1 MSRVDPGYAPR
12 PEGVQVTASPNIATE
27 QARFDPRSSTAFRLA
42 EALGAAGPEIDKVAS
57 RVQDSEREDA
67 RAYANSMTV
76 DELGKKIKSGEMLP
90 SQSPVF
96 AATLHHIYGENTMV
110 NLERDTLS
118 KLQTGQLKFNTQEE
132 LDQYLTEARSVVL
145 KDQNKFAIAGFDK
158 GFDQFKTALS
168 TANARITNE
177 QFMQRG
183 VQEGEDNLH
192 SVLTQ
197 VASPTF
203 KGTKDE
209 AAAALAGRYQL
220 LRKTSLLRDDAAKE
234 ALGGLLASVAQS
246 GDQALMGALLK
257 QPLDNGVSVQAVVG
271 STKATSLVQHTLIQD
286 DKNQRQRV
294 DTEIRPFLEAADKGE
309 LEGGKKKQFDEW
321 IKANEPWVATSTIYS
336 ITNANLHAQERAKR
350 ELIQNQLLAASQT
363 SEANAQQAT
372 MAAIESGNYAFL
384 HQQKVM
390 NTNGEAAEFKQK
402 EFATE
407 YLAKRGASLPF
418 DKQVQLWETNGL
430 QNPEWEKVVQAGVSN
445 VASVGWAYDGKNVG
459 QLNPQGQ
466 AAINKYL
473 QISAVSPAAADK
485 LAGKDASLLSDIK
498 FMIERGGMPDLSQA
512 AAFVN
517 QVHRSGIDR
526 GDYDSMKSKVQSAVD
541 DVVFPHFWSRP
552 VDWVKSFFGNDQTNL
567 IAIQH
572 DIRRRA
578 ELLVQSGQV
587 KDPDA
592 AVKATVE
599 YLSNPAVTSKVNGTL
614 YYNKDLPTAPKGE
627 DPTKWFGK
635 FIDEVPGKL
644 ATDRKM
650 DHRDVRLEVNQSGG
664 FTAWIA
670 GVPLTDSTGNV
681 VNYTKQQMSEWIG
694 KRHEEALRE
703 AVIERNKSKK
713 SGGVPEIPY
722 KDYPD
727 MPSIHAGPEEWDA
740 YRQRQAAR
748 SKINPN

>member
-27 QARFDPRSSTAFRLA
+27 QARFDPRSSSAFRLA
-42 EALGAAGPEIDKVAS
+42 EALNAAGPEIDRVSA
-57 RVQDSEREDA
+57 RVQDSERDAA

-96 AATLHHIYGENTMV
+96 AATLHHIYGENTMA

-132 LDQYLTEARSVVL
+132 LDSYLTEQRNDVL
-145 KDQNKFAIAGFDK
+145 QGQNKFAIAGFDK

-197 VASPTF
+197 VTSPTF
-203 KGTKDE
+203 RGTKAD
-209 AAAALAGRYQL
+209 AAAAITGRYQL
-220 LRKTSLLRDDAAKE
+220 LRKTALLRDEQAKE

-246 GDQALMGALLK
+246 GDQGLMDELLRQK
-257 QPLDNGVSVQAVVG
+257 LDNGLSVQALLG
-271 STKATSLVQHTLIQD
+271 STKAASLQQHTLIQD

-294 DTEIRPFLEAADKGE
+294 DVELRPFVEWADKGE
-309 LEGGKKKQFDEW
+309 LEGKNRKQFYEW
-321 IKANEPWVATSTIYS
+321 INKNERWITTATIHS

-350 ELIQNQLLAASQT
+350 QLLENQMLAAAQASV
-363 SEANAQQAT
+363 ANAQQST
-372 MAAIESGNYAFL
+372 MAAIEGGNYAFL
-384 HQQKVM
+384 PQQKVM
-390 NTNGEAAEFKQK
+390 TPNGEATDFKQK
-402 EFATE
+402 EFAQE
-407 YLAKRGASLPF
+407 YLMKRGASLPF

-430 QNPEWEKVVQAGVSN
+430 SNPEWEKVVQAGVSN
-445 VASVGWAYDGKNVG
+445 VASVGWTYDGKNVG

-466 AAINKYL
+466 AAIQKYL
-473 QISAVSPAAADK
+473 EIAAVSPAAADK
-485 LAGKDASLLSDIK
+485 MAGKDADLMSDIK

-517 QVHRSGIDR
+517 QVHRSGITKLDH
-526 GDYDSMKSKVQSAVD
+526 DSMKAKVKSAVD

-552 VDWVKSFFGNDQTNL
+552 VDWVKGFFGNDQTNL
-567 IAIQH
+567 IAVQH

-587 KDPDA
+587 KDPEA

-599 YLSNPAVTSKVNGTL
+599 YLANPAVTSKVNGTL

-627 DPTKWFGK
+627 DPSKWFGR

-650 DHRDVRLEVNQSGG
+650 DHKDVRLEVNQAGG

-670 GVPLTDSTGNV
+670 GVPLTDAKGNV
-681 VNYTKQQMSEWIG
+681 VTYTKQQVSEWTG
-694 KRHEEALRE
+694 QKHAQALRDL
-703 AVIERNKSKK
+703 VNERNKAKK
-713 SGGVPEIPY
+713 SGG
-722 KDYPD
+722 DPD
-727 MPSIHAGPEEWDA
+727 MPSIYAPPEEWAA

-748 SKINPN
+748 KFNRN

>member
-27 QARFDPRSSTAFRLA
+27 QARFDPRSSSAFRLA
-42 EALGAAGPEIDKVAS
+42 EALSAAGPEIDRVSA
-57 RVQDSEREDA
+57 RVQDSERDAA

-96 AATLHHIYGENTMV
+96 AATLHHIYGENTMAH
-110 NLERDTLS
+110 LERDTLS

-132 LDQYLTEARSVVL
+132 LDQYLTEARNGAL
-145 KDQNKFAIAGFDK
+145 QGQNKFALAGFDK
-158 GFDQFKTALS
+158 GFDQFKTTLS

-197 VASPTF
+197 VTSPTF
-203 KGTKDE
+203 KGTKAD
-209 AAAALAGRYQL
+209 AAATITGRYQL
-220 LRKTSLLRDDAAKE
+220 LRKTALLRDEQAKE

-246 GDQALMGALLK
+246 GDQDLMSELLK
-257 QPLDNGVSVQAVVG
+257 QKLDNGISVQSLLG
-271 STKATSLVQHTLIQD
+271 STKAASLQQHTLIQD

-294 DTEIRPFLEAADKGE
+294 DVELRPFVEWADKGE
-309 LEGGKKKQFDEW
+309 LEGKNRKQFDAW
-321 IKANEPWVATSTIYS
+321 INKNERWITTATIHS

-350 ELIQNQLLAASQT
+350 QLLENQMLAAAQT
-363 SEANAQQAT
+363 SVANAQQST
-372 MAAIESGNYAFL
+372 MAAIEGGNYAFL
-384 HQQKVM
+384 PQQKVM
-390 NTNGEAAEFKQK
+390 TPNGEAADFKQK
-402 EFATE
+402 EFAQE
-407 YLAKRGASLPF
+407 YLMKRGASLPF

-430 QNPEWEKVVQAGVSN
+430 PNPEWEKVVQAGVSN
-445 VASVGWAYDGKNVG
+445 VASVGWTYDGKNVG

-466 AAINKYL
+466 AAIQKYL
-473 QISAVSPAAADK
+473 EISAVSPAAADK
-485 LAGKDASLLSDIK
+485 LAGKDADLMSDIK

-517 QVHRSGIDR
+517 QVHRSGIAKA
-526 GDYDSMKSKVQSAVD
+526 DYDSMKAKVKSAVD

-552 VDWVKSFFGNDQTNL
+552 VDWVKGFFGNDQTNL
-567 IAIQH
+567 VAVQH

-587 KDPDA
+587 KDPET

-599 YLSNPAVTSKVNGTL
+599 YLANPAVTSKVNGTL

-627 DPTKWFGK
+627 EPSKWFGR

-650 DHRDVRLEVNQSGG
+650 DPKDVRLEVNQAGG

-670 GVPLTDSTGNV
+670 GVPLTDSKGNV
-681 VNYTKQQMSEWIG
+681 VTYTKQQVSAWTG
-694 KRHEEALRE
+694 QKHEQALRDL
-703 AVIERNKSKK
+703 VIERNKTKK
-713 SGGVPEIPY
+713 AGG
-722 KDYPD
+722 DPD
-727 MPSIHAGPEEWDA
+727 MPSIYAPPEEWAA

-748 SKINPN
+748 KFKPN